1 MRLCTEPNKVAAI
14 VSSHPE
20 ARSRMQRIADV
31 VLGTNPGLR
40 SRVQLGLYPTL
51 IYMAWCVVCVYS
63 ARVGYM
69 SAAAAR
75 LMITLHVMGMVA
87 FYPWVRSGRTAKL
100 QDSGLVMPQM
110 IWGSCLT
117 VLGYLLNP
125 PLRAAYLQG
134 LCLVHLFGLF
144 TLRPWQLVVTGG
156 SSIVLLSVMLW
167 VMAHQNGPAFS
178 PREETFKVVF
188 ACFIVGLITW
198 MSIVHSRVRGRLSLR
213 KQALALA
220 VSQVHELVTRDAL
233 TGLFN
238 RKHMQELLAR
248 EHLRQL
254 HTGQPFCVA
263 LIDLD
268 HFKHVN
274 DTYGHQVGDEV
285 LRSFADAA
293 QGTLRET
300 DILGRWGG
308 EEFLV
313 LMPDTTMEPHAQVA
327 MARLRRLMMDVCPA
341 ESAPA
346 LRVTFSAGV
355 AAHDVAQ
362 SVEQTIASADRA
374 LYKAKRNGRNAIVL
388 AQG

>member
-1 MRLCTEPNKVAAI
+1 M
-14 VSSHPE
+14 SSHPE
-20 ARSRMQRIADV
+20 TSDLMQRLADV
-31 VLGTNPGLR
+31 VLGTNPRLR
-40 SRVQLGLYPTL
+40 SRVLLGLYPSL
-51 IYMAWCVVCVYS
+51 VYLAWCAVSVYS
-63 ARVGYM
+63 AQVGYM
-69 SAAAAR
+69 TPAAAR
-75 LMITLHVMGMVA
+75 LMIALHVIGMVA
-87 FYPWVRSGRTAKL
+87 FYPWVRSGHTAKF
-100 QDSGLVMPQM
+100 QDSGLIMPQM

-117 VLGYLLNP
+117 ALGYLLNP
-125 PLRAAYLQG
+125 QLRVAYLQS

-144 TLRPWQLVVTGG
+144 TLRPWQLVVTGAV
-156 SSIVLLSVMLW
+156 SISLLLGMLGA
-167 VMAHQNGPAFS
+167 MRHQAGPTFH
-178 PREETFKVVF
+178 PGEETFKVVF

-213 KQALALA
+213 KKALALA
-220 VSQVHELVTRDAL
+220 VSQVHELVTRDGL

-248 EHLRQL
+248 EHGRQL

-274 DTYGHQVGDEV
+274 DTYGHQIGDEV
-285 LRSFADAA
+285 LRSFAAAA

-327 MARLRRLMMDVCPA
+327 MERLRRLMMDVCPA

-346 LRVTFSAGV
+346 LRITFSAGV
-355 AAHDVAQ
+355 AAHRVDQ
-362 SVEQTIASADRA
+362 SVEQTVARADRA
-374 LYKAKRNGRNAIVL
+374 LYQAKHNGRNATVL
-388 AQG
+388 ADG